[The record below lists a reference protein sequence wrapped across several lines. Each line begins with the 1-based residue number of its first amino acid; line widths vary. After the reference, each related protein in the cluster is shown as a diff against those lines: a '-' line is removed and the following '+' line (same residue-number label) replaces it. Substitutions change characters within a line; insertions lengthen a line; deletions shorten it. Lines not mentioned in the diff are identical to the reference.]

1 MTDREK
7 IKKMFN
13 NQINKAT
20 VYNNVLEKVE
30 GVNDMKSKVL
40 KFSLA
45 PICLVLVI
53 CGVMLFNPQ
62 NNSNNNDDISDY
74 IQLESMAHEIYINKL
89 KDFSQADIDVQ
100 LDADVKVQEEFVKY
114 SFIDNMI
121 IPSDLSLS
129 SKHLVYT
136 RKDNQTTQYDILH
149 DYVLWYE
156 KMENNIN
163 TKKIIVA
170 FSKDFEPLR
179 DYFIDINNLKVSKIN
194 NTELIIVNYNDMC
207 IATFT
212 HNDLNFDIETK
223 GITQEELIQ
232 LLESIILYRNSANEP
247 EEVVNNEDIALID
260 GKQLNVPSYFGGI
273 YTENGRTVI
282 YLLEDTKANRTEI
295 ANYFSIDEST
305 IIFRKPNHSYQY
317 LTELQ
322 NKISEK
328 MADRTFNFIVAS
340 ALLDDKNIIEVTVLK
355 STKDRQIAEIK
366 KLDTTGTA
374 IKVVYGDPVAREDI
388 ILE

>member
-1 MTDREK
+1 
-7 IKKMFN
+7 
-13 NQINKAT
+13 
-20 VYNNVLEKVE
+20 
-30 GVNDMKSKVL
+30 MKSKVL